1 MADRRPLIVLAVL
14 ALLFLI
20 VASLL
25 SRGSAEVVVAA
36 DGGVAKAPRK
46 ERVVYPR
53 DKKRVRVTRK
63 LDDPRPPD
71 ERKRALDT
79 LQRAVLADDRYG
91 AVFVEANAI
100 RHAPLMEAILRCR
113 QDEALGGLAQMKE
126 ELGIDPLEDL
136 DRVGFNGELFAA
148 SGFFQELK
156 VPDEAGPGEAYGD
169 GARLWRVQDDDG
181 TNVTFARV
189 DNGLLLSSTDEAA
202 IKRAID
208 RAEGR
213 AQGSAQ
219 PPSGLGEAELYGTV
233 PSSFLQ
239 QLAGGTKD
247 PTAARI
253 AELVSSTAV
262 RMNVAHD
269 AAISLDVATK
279 DETSS
284 EELEKT
290 INGGLALL
298 RARAEQQGEHD
309 VAALLDQARVERA
322 EGGGLLLD
330 VAVPG
335 EFLLKSMGCG
345 PDGTPLAGARPKA
358 QAQAPA
364 PPLQSR

>member
-1 MADRRPLIVLAVL
+1 MADRRPLIVLGVL
-14 ALLFLI
+14 ALLLLI

-46 ERVVYPR
+46 ERVIYPR
-53 DKKRVRVTRK
+53 DKKRVRVTRQ
-63 LDDPRPPD
+63 LDDPRPPE

-79 LQRAVLADDRYG
+79 LQRAVLADDRHG

-100 RHAPLMEAILRCR
+100 RHSPLMEKILRCR
-113 QDEALGGLAQMKE
+113 EEEATGGLAQMKE

-136 DRVGFNGELFAA
+136 DRIGFNGEVFAA

-156 VPDEAGPGEAYGD
+156 VPAEAGPGEAYGN

-181 TNVTFARV
+181 TTVTFAQV
-189 DNGLLLSSTDEAA
+189 DSGLLLSGTDDAA
-202 IKRAID
+202 IKRAVD

-213 AQGSAQ
+213 AQGAAA
-219 PPSGLGEAELYGTV
+219 PPTGLGEAELYGTL
-233 PSSFLQ
+233 PGSFLA
-239 QLAGGTKD
+239 QLAAGTND

-253 AELVSSTAV
+253 AELVASTTV

-269 AAISLDVATK
+269 AAVSLDVATK

-284 EELEKT
+284 EELEKSL
-290 INGGLALL
+290 NGGLALL

-309 VAALLDQARVERA
+309 VAALLDQARLERA

-345 PDGTPLAGARPKA
+345 PDGTPLSGARSKA
-358 QAQAPA
+358 QATAPA
-364 PPLQSR
+364 PQSR

>member
-14 ALLFLI
+14 ALALLI

-25 SRGSAEVVVAA
+25 SRGSADVVAA
-36 DGGVAKAPRK
+36 PDGGVTKAPRK
-46 ERVVYPR
+46 ERVIYPR
-53 DKKRVRVTRK
+53 DKKRVRVTRQV
-63 LDDPRPPD
+63 DDPRPPD

-79 LQRAVLADDRYG
+79 LQRAVLADDRNG

-100 RHAPLMEAILRCR
+100 RHSPLMEKILRCR
-113 QDEALGGLAQMKE
+113 EDEALGGLAQMKE
-126 ELGIDPLEDL
+126 ELGIDPLQDL

-156 VPDEAGPGEAYGD
+156 VPAEVGPGEAYGD
-169 GARLWRVQDDDG
+169 GARLWQVPDDSG
-181 TNVTFARV
+181 VTVTFAQV
-189 DNGLLLSSTDEAA
+189 DGGLLLSGTDEAA

-213 AQGSAQ
+213 AQGSAAQ
-219 PPSGLGEAELYGTV
+219 PAGLGEAELYGTV
-233 PSSFLQ
+233 PGTLLQ
-239 QLAGGTKD
+239 ELAGGTKD
-247 PTAARI
+247 PTALRI
-253 AELVSSTAV
+253 AELVTTTAL

-269 AAISLDVATK
+269 AALSLDVATK
-279 DETSS
+279 DEASS
-284 EELEKT
+284 EELEKA

-322 EGGGLLLD
+322 DGGGLLLD

-345 PDGTPLAGARPKA
+345 PDGAPLPGAGKKARVKA
-358 QAQAPA
+358 PDAPR
-364 PPLQSR
+364 SR